1 MKYERLV
8 QGDSSPAIERFVGL
22 LAATPYRWRLTPEGK
37 MRAHLGSTE
46 MCAITGAVR
55 YRTGARFS
63 IGDWVRAAEVLGLSY
78 AEAGRIVAA
87 ADGVRPLEARTRRL
101 RERLLVAGRIGW
113 PAPALDAVLERE
125 FSAMA
130 EREPAVLAGA

>member
-1 MKYERLV
+1 MKHERSV

-22 LAATPYRWRLTPEGK
+22 LADTPYRWRLTPEGK

-46 MCAITGAVR
+46 MCVVTGAVR

-87 ADGVRPLEARTRRL
+87 ADEVRSFEARIRRL

-113 PAPALDAVLERE
+113 SAPALGAMLERE
-125 FSAMA
+125 PGVLVSA
-130 EREPAVLAGA
+130 

>member
-1 MKYERLV
+1 MKPERLAP
-8 QGDSSPAIERFVGL
+8 GDSSPAIERFVGL
-22 LAATPYRWRLTPEGK
+22 LAETPYRWRLTPEGK
-37 MRAHLGSTE
+37 MRAHLASTE
-46 MCAITGAVR
+46 MCVVTGAVR

-87 ADGVRPLEARTRRL
+87 ADEVRSAEARTRRL

-113 PAPALDAVLERE
+113 SAPAFDAL
-125 FSAMA
+125 F
-130 EREPAVLAGA
+130 EREPSVLVGA

>member
-1 MKYERLV
+1 MKHDRLV
-8 QGDSSPAIERFVGL
+8 QGDPSPAIERFVGL
-22 LAATPYRWRLTPEGK
+22 LADTPYRWRLTPDGK

-46 MCAITGAVR
+46 MCVVTGAVR
-55 YRTGARFS
+55 YRTGVRFS

-87 ADGVRPLEARTRRL
+87 ADEVRSPEARIRRL

-113 PAPALDAVLERE
+113 SAPALDAV
-125 FSAMA
+125 F
-130 EREPAVLAGA
+130 EREPGVLVSA